1 MLDREC
7 IILCNFNDK
16 ELKMIKVYANMV
28 GLKDQII
35 VSWKNSNVTIKDIIE
50 GNLENV
56 SDVENGI
63 KDRAIIF
70 NSKNNNKVSVFID
83 NMRKMRVA
91 PSMKAVV
98 TETSINWTLGEL
110 LQNLVEERRAERQG
124 KIVKH

>member
-98 TETSINWTLGEL
+98 TETSVNWTLGEL
-110 LQNLVEERRAERQG
+110 LENLVEERKAARQG
-124 KIVKH
+124 KVLKH